1 MALPTAHTTQEL
13 VMAYVLLAI
22 ALLLNALANTLL
34 KIGASHLQGTAD
46 ASIWLRLA
54 GNPYLLFGLI
64 LFAVNVVF
72 YVAALSRLQLSIAS
86 IYVMIRKG
94 TLLAHRLGG
103 RNGAIRIRPEDVE
116 SCLESTERHVTATKP
131 ARPSPRVKLK
141 HIRL

>member
-1 MALPTAHTTQEL
+1 MIAQNPFNDRSSTSP
-13 VMAYVLLAI
+13 LL
-22 ALLLNALANTLL
+22 TVR
-34 KIGASHLQGTAD
+34 D
-46 ASIWLRLA
+46 
-54 GNPYLLFGLI
+54 
-64 LFAVNVVF
+64 
-72 YVAALSRLQLSIAS
+72 VATRLQLSIAS